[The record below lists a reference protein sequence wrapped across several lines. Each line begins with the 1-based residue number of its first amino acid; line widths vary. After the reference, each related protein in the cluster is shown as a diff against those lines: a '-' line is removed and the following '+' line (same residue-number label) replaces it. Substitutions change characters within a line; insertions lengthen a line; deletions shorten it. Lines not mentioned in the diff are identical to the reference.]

1 MQYHPKILKKACK
14 NRKMF
19 YSTIVYSVK
28 LCGIPFITAIFLHLT
43 SFNFRLTSSN
53 FFFIFATK
61 KMDKMIY
68 IDCDDV
74 LAESTLSY
82 IDLVKR
88 EFGIERKF
96 EELTSFDLRESF
108 GLTQQQFDHF
118 FDLVHKREEIL
129 KFEPL
134 PGSIEVLNK
143 WHQNGYKLAI
153 VTGRITAA
161 YDSTLEW
168 LEMHKVPYDTF
179 MVVDK
184 YHRPEMD
191 MSIAKSLD
199 YLRTLKFSFAIED
212 SLSMSKF
219 LALEMNLNVAL
230 VNRPWNSENHLDSKI
245 RRVDSWVEIQERFS
259 SLISSKHIV

>member
-1 MQYHPKILKKACK
+1 
-14 NRKMF
+14 
-19 YSTIVYSVK
+19 
-28 LCGIPFITAIFLHLT
+28 
-43 SFNFRLTSSN
+43 
-53 FFFIFATK
+53 
-61 KMDKMIY
+61 MIY

-82 IDLVKR
+82 IDLIHR

-118 FDLVHKREEIL
+118 FQLVHTRAEVL

-134 PGSIEVLNK
+134 PGSIEVLNEWRNQGVK
-143 WHQNGYKLAI
+143 VAI

-168 LEMHKVPYDTF
+168 LAIRKVPYDSFTI
-179 MVVDK
+179 VDK
-184 YHRPEMD
+184 YNRPEMD

-199 YLRTLKFSFAIED
+199 HLKKQQYSFAIED
-212 SLSMSKF
+212 SLTMSKF
-219 LALEMNLNVAL
+219 LAQEMNLNVAL
-230 VNRPWNSENHLDSKI
+230 VNRPWNYDNNLDKRII
-245 RRVDSWVEIQERFS
+245 RVNTWNDIRNSYNALV
-259 SLISSKHIV
+259 SSKTIV

>member
-1 MQYHPKILKKACK
+1 
-14 NRKMF
+14 
-19 YSTIVYSVK
+19 
-28 LCGIPFITAIFLHLT
+28 
-43 SFNFRLTSSN
+43 
-53 FFFIFATK
+53 
-61 KMDKMIY
+61 MIY
-68 IDCDDV
+68 VDCDDV
-74 LAESTLSY
+74 LAESTKSY

-88 EFGIERKF
+88 EFGIVRKF

-118 FDLVHKREEIL
+118 FHLVHTREEIL

-134 PGSIEVLNK
+134 PGAIEQLVDWK
-143 WHQNGYKLAI
+143 KQGFKVAI

-168 LEMHKVPYDTF
+168 LAMHKVPYDTF

-199 YLRTLKFSFAIED
+199 YLRTLNFSFAVED
-212 SLSMSKF
+212 SLSMAHF
-219 LALEMNLNVAL
+219 LAKEMGLNVAL
-230 VNRPWNSENHLDSKI
+230 VDRPWNHASHLPSGIK
-245 RRVDSWVEIQERFS
+245 RVSCWNDIKEGCKLVLSGKVS
-259 SLISSKHIV
+259 DC

>member
-1 MQYHPKILKKACK
+1 M
-14 NRKMF
+14 
-19 YSTIVYSVK
+19 
-28 LCGIPFITAIFLHLT
+28 
-43 SFNFRLTSSN
+43 
-53 FFFIFATK
+53 
-61 KMDKMIY
+61 KMIY

-88 EFGIERKF
+88 EFGIERTF

-118 FDLVHKREEIL
+118 FHMVHTREEIL

-134 PGSIEVLNK
+134 PGSIEVLNE
-143 WHQNGYKLAI
+143 WHNQGVKVAI

-161 YDSTLEW
+161 YDSTIEW
-168 LEMHKVPYDTF
+168 LAMHKVPYDSFTI
-179 MVVDK
+179 VDK
-184 YHRPEMD
+184 YNRPEMD
-191 MSIAKSLD
+191 MSIAKSLN
-199 YLRTLKFSFAIED
+199 YLQTLKFSFAVED

-219 LALEMNLNVAL
+219 LAREMNLNVAL

-259 SLISSKHIV
+259 SLISGKYIL

>member
-1 MQYHPKILKKACK
+1 M
-14 NRKMF
+14 
-19 YSTIVYSVK
+19 
-28 LCGIPFITAIFLHLT
+28 
-43 SFNFRLTSSN
+43 
-53 FFFIFATK
+53 
-61 KMDKMIY
+61 KMIY

-88 EFGIERKF
+88 EFGIERIF

-118 FDLVHKREEIL
+118 FHMVHTREEIL

-134 PGSIEVLNK
+134 PGSIEVLNE
-143 WHQNGYKLAI
+143 WHNQGVKVAI

-168 LEMHKVPYDTF
+168 LAMHKVPYDSFTI
-179 MVVDK
+179 VDK
-184 YHRPEMD
+184 YNRPEMD

-199 YLRTLKFSFAIED
+199 YLRNQHFSFAVED
-212 SLSMSKF
+212 SLAMSRF
-219 LALEMNLNVAL
+219 LAQEMNLNVAL
-230 VNRPWNSENHLDSKI
+230 VNRPWNIDNQLDSKI
-245 RRVDSWVEIQERFS
+245 RRVDGWNDIRDRYNALFS
-259 SLISSKHIV
+259 PLSIV